1 MSNSKK
7 LNFAIPVAMCP
18 PEEYLAIARCAEEHG
33 FDSIAMSDHL
43 LYPETFSVPYPYTKD
58 GTPRFQP
65 DDPWPD
71 PWIAISAMAA
81 VTTTLKFYTN
91 VYVLPT
97 REPIHVA
104 KFMSTLSVMT
114 KNRVALGVGMGW
126 MPEEFNASNQSFR
139 KRGKR
144 ADEMLE
150 VMQKL
155 WQGGYIQHQGEFY
168 QYEPFKISPVPE
180 ETIPIYV
187 GGFSEPAMKRAA
199 KHHGW
204 ISDLHSL
211 DELRDLIA
219 KMNDYRQQAGNLNE
233 PFEILSFGC
242 KDAWDVDGFKAMRDM
257 GVTTMC
263 HMPWFFY
270 GGNPQSPIEDK
281 LEAIKRFG
289 EDFIQ
294 PING

>member
-1 MSNSKK
+1 MSK

-18 PEEYLAIARCAEEHG
+18 PQEYTAIATCAEQHG
-33 FDSIAMSDHL
+33 FDAIAMSDHL
-43 LYPETFSVPYPYTKD
+43 IYPQQFSTPYPYTSD
-58 GTPRFQP
+58 GKPRFSP

-81 VTTTLKFYTN
+81 VTTSLKFYTN

-97 REPIHVA
+97 REPLHVA

-114 KNRVALGVGMGW
+114 NNRVALGVGMGW
-126 MPEEFNASNQSFR
+126 MPEEFAASGQSFR
-139 KRGKR
+139 NRGKR

-150 VMQKL
+150 IMQKL
-155 WQGGYIQHQGEFY
+155 WNGKNIEHQGEFY
-168 QYEPFKISPVPE
+168 QFEPFKISPTPDQD
-180 ETIPIYV
+180 IPIYV
-187 GGFSEPAMKRAA
+187 GGFSKPAMKRAA
-199 KHHGW
+199 KYDGW

-211 DELRDLIA
+211 DELSELIQT
-219 KMNDYRQQAGNLNE
+219 MNEYRQQANTADK
-233 PFEILSFGC
+233 PFEVLSFGC
-242 KDAWDVDGFKAMRDM
+242 KDTWDADGFKRMRDI

-270 GGNPQSPIEDK
+270 GGNPKSPLEEK
-281 LEAIKRFG
+281 LDAIKRFS

-294 PING
+294 PVNELT